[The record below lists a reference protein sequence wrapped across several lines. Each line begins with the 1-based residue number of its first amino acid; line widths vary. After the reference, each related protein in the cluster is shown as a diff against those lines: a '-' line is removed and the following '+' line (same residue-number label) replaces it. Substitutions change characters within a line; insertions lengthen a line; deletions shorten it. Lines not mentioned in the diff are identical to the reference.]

1 MEASSSLRKVNIPPE
16 HLKEKAAIS
25 LSLCFESI
33 RCFHVG
39 LMSLKK
45 ILLVCR

>member
-16 HLKEKAAIS
+16 HLKGKAAI